1 MSQYRMLLMLLLI
14 LAIVLW
20 GVFHSLLASTGI
32 KNLFQRAFGERAM
45 KFYRL
50 FYNLYALISIL
61 PILYLLLTSPD
72 KTLYEVPPPYEYIMR
87 VGQGASIFF
96 VVVIIMQTGLLSFA
110 GLNQLFSGEHNHTL
124 IVNGFY
130 RYTRHP
136 LYLFTLLFFWL
147 SPAMTINL
155 LIVCIALTIY
165 VFVGIFFE
173 ERKLIREY
181 GQQYLEYRSS
191 TPMLIPGLHFVWNK

>member
-1 MSQYRMLLMLLLI
+1 MLWLI

-32 KNLFQRAFGERAM
+32 KDLFRRAFGDGVM

-50 FYNLYALISIL
+50 FYNLYALISFL
-61 PILYLLLTSPD
+61 PILYLLLISQD
-72 KTLYEVPPPYEYIMR
+72 KTLYEVSSPYGYIMR
-87 VGQGASIFF
+87 VGQGASVFF
-96 VVVIIMQTGLLSFA
+96 VVLIILQTGLLSFA
-110 GLNQLFSGEHNHTL
+110 GLRQLFEEEHNSTL

-130 RYTRHP
+130 RHTRHP

-147 SPAMTINL
+147 SPVMTINL

-181 GQQYLEYRSS
+181 GSQYLEYRAS
-191 TPMLIPGLHFVWNK
+191 TPMLIPWLLFVRNK